1 MRLRTFIGGTMTEA
15 MEQVREEL
23 GPEAIIVSTYNRR
36 RGRGVEITAAIER
49 SDDEA
54 VLEAEIAEV
63 TAPNGSDAVSQALTG
78 HGVPSALASRLGRV
92 ARSMDVAEPA
102 LALAGALDAGFSFA
116 PLPKASERAV
126 MLIGPPG
133 VGKTVTIAK
142 LAARSVMAG
151 QNVAVVTTDTI
162 RAGGVEQLEAFTRL
176 LERPLHRA
184 ETPDELGSFVS
195 DHQSA
200 DLALID
206 SPGTNPFSPAELNDL
221 RRFIDKRRME
231 PVLVLAA
238 GGDAL
243 EAAEMAA
250 AFQPLGI
257 QRLVVTRLDIARR
270 YGCILTAADAAHLT
284 LSEVSLTP
292 YVAQGLNTVNPVS
305 LARLFMGAPTESDSA
320 EKSHERAAE

>member
-1 MRLRTFIGGTMTEA
+1 MRLKTFTGVTMAET

-23 GPEAIIVSTYNRR
+23 GPEAIIVSTFNRR
-36 RGRGVEITAAIER
+36 RGRGVEITAAVEQ
-49 SDDEA
+49 SEDEA
-54 VLEAEIAEV
+54 ALEAEIG
-63 TAPNGSDAVSQALTG
+63 APEGSDVVSQALAG
-78 HGVPSALASRLGRV
+78 HGVPTALASRLGRV
-92 ARSMDVAEPA
+92 ARSMEVTEPT

-116 PLPKASERAV
+116 PLPKASERAI

-151 QNVAVVTTDTI
+151 QNVEVATTDTI

-176 LERPLHRA
+176 LERPLRRA
-184 ETPDELGSFVS
+184 ETADELKNFMA
-195 DHQSA
+195 DYQAA

-221 RRFIDKRRME
+221 KRFIDKRRIE

-250 AFQPLGI
+250 AFQPLGV

-270 YGCILTAADAAHLT
+270 YGCILTAADAAQLT

-305 LARLFMGAPTESDSA
+305 LARLFMGAPSEFDSA
-320 EKSHERAAE
+320 KESHERAAE